1 MGSEISRR
9 VVGGRCADWS
19 DGFLSRT
26 RSRRDFSFLI
36 LHATP
41 SPVNTNRRAKLS
53 AVSSLVVKLGTQLL
67 CDPRGRLDPVFLADI
82 ARQVAG
88 IRKGKR
94 IITLVS
100 SGAIACGL
108 GELEIGK
115 RPTDL
120 AKLQAVAA
128 VGQQR
133 LMDHWRTAFAAHGL
147 PVAQILVTRQDVGD
161 RRRLLNLRHTL
172 LAAHDLGVIPIIN
185 ENDTVSTDEITFG
198 DNDVLAASVAQALHA
213 ELLILLTSVDGLLD
227 ADGSAVRCVRS
238 IDAARK
244 LVRKEKSA
252 QGKGGMDSKI
262 MAAKLVT
269 DAGRTMIVAGGRTKN
284 VLVGLLAGEELGTI
298 FVPSR

>member
-1 MGSEISRR
+1 
-9 VVGGRCADWS
+9 VVAD
-19 DGFLSRT
+19 
-26 RSRRDFSFLI
+26 
-36 LHATP
+36 
-41 SPVNTNRRAKLS
+41 RRAQLS

-67 CDPRGRLDPVFLADI
+67 CTPLGRMDSNYISDV

-88 IRKGKR
+88 LRKRKLNV
-94 IITLVS
+94 TLVS

-108 GELEIGK
+108 SELNITK

-133 LMDHWRTAFAAHGL
+133 LMDHWRTAFAAHAL

-161 RRRLLNLRHTL
+161 RRRLSNLRQTL
-172 LAAHDLGVIPIIN
+172 LAAHDLGAIPIIN

-198 DNDVLAASVAQALHA
+198 DNDVLAASVAHALHA
-213 ELLILLTSVDGLLD
+213 DLLILLTMVDGLLD
-227 ADGSAVRCVRS
+227 ADGSAVSCVRS

-244 LVRKEKSA
+244 LVRNEKSA

-262 MAAKLVT
+262 MAAKMVT
-269 DAGRTMIVAGGRTKN
+269 DAGKTMIVAGGRTKD
-284 VLVGLLAGEELGTI
+284 VLPGLLAGKEFGTI
-298 FVPSR
+298 FLPSR